1 MKVLAAIDDTGA
13 SPGVVETAQRLA
25 RLLGVGLEI
34 LRVSDGL
41 APSTRGVVASGTGL
55 RVLTRDP
62 ATAVVDA
69 LAADDAVMAV
79 VGAGKAQSQSH
90 PVGHITEAVM
100 TRASKP
106 VVVVPPAPGLPRPA
120 ERAKVVVL
128 LDDTAATAEALSDIL
143 GRIADCGAEVLAV
156 NVVDPAS
163 TPEEWYR
170 YYYDFPGWKRE
181 FRRRNCL
188 SPGIRLEV
196 GKGSVFARV
205 VDLAAAERATIVALA
220 WSQDL
225 AAGHASVVTGILSSA
240 RVPVLLVSGSA
251 PPGGFGCVPASREEE
266 RACQRPTARPD
277 GLG

>member
-1 MKVLAAIDDTGA
+1 
-13 SPGVVETAQRLA
+13 
-25 RLLGVGLEI
+25 LLGVDLEI
-34 LRVSDGL
+34 LRVPDAL
-41 APSTRGVVASGTGL
+41 APSTGAVVASGTGL

-62 ATAVVDA
+62 ATAIVDA
-69 LAADDAVMAV
+69 LDADDVLMAV
-79 VGAGKAQSQSH
+79 VGAGKARSRSH

-106 VVVVPPAPGLPRPA
+106 VVVVPPAPVLPRPA
-120 ERAKVVVL
+120 VRAKVVVL
-128 LDDTAATAEALSDIL
+128 LDDTAPTAEALSDIF
-143 GRIADCGAEVLAV
+143 GRIADRSAEVLAV

-163 TPEEWYR
+163 TPEDWYR
-170 YYYDFPGWKRE
+170 YYYDFPGWKQE

-196 GKGSVFARV
+196 GQGSVFARV

-225 AAGHASVVTGILSSA
+225 GAGHAAVVTGILSSA

-251 PPGGFGCVPASREEE
+251 PAGGCGA
-266 RACQRPTARPD
+266 
-277 GLG
+277 